1 MEDSAPR
8 CHVAQRAISDK
19 SNKYTDRPLWGSA
32 LIFFLHFRS
41 EDEQDLRAELVLLK
55 SRMKELEHNIKTC
68 NNIPLK
74 EKFKKDL
81 KDIKQQIKDKEG
93 GV

>member
-1 MEDSAPR
+1 MIKVSNTLTVFYEDLR
-8 CHVAQRAISDK
+8 LYFC
-19 SNKYTDRPLWGSA
+19 
-32 LIFFLHFRS
+32 LHFRS

>member
-1 MEDSAPR
+1 MYYLKKNSWSA
-8 CHVAQRAISDK
+8 
-19 SNKYTDRPLWGSA
+19 TWG
-32 LIFFLHFRS
+32 LLGRIIILHFRS
-41 EDEQDLRAELVLLK
+41 EDEQDLRQELVMLK
-55 SRMKELEHNIKTC
+55 ARMKELEHNIKTC